1 MKRTSEKTAVVLA
14 TISHSLSQGTNFHWS
29 LIRNK
34 NEDSNQQTALKQKL
48 TQAMFM

>member
-1 MKRTSEKTAVVLA
+1 MTLTSDETAGA
-14 TISHSLSQGTNFHWS
+14 QAGISHSLSQGTNFHWS

-34 NEDSNQQTALKQKL
+34 NEDSKQQTALKQKL